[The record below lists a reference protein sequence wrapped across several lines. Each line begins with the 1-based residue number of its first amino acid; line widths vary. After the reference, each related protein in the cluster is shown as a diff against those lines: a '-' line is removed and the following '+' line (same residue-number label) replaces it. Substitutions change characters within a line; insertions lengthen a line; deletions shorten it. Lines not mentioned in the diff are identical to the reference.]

1 MRLNDKNHYRVGAIR
16 IILEPVVKIGQI
28 LERRNNSYCTIKNIF
43 WNKSYRSIPKASF
56 TIRAS
61 LFTTLIL
68 SQFMATILPLT
79 SHAQST
85 QNTNTTPAN
94 NTPYVG
100 WLSQYP
106 VIKQHKHK
114 AKLWHYLVEKVIG
127 KTTQYS
133 VGRPIYVLAEDPVR
147 MMILDQSK
155 STIFVVGNKKIA
167 IPKALRRKEDYYTS
181 MVYAC
186 KNAENEILFTDSRL
200 NKIFVLSANG
210 KKLWS
215 LNDSLKLEQPTGIA
229 YNTVNHEIWV
239 VETNGHHISILDD
252 SGRLKKVVGSRGEDT
267 AQFNFPTSICTDKN
281 GDMYVV
287 DAMNFRVEI
296 FNKEGIFLNTFGKE
310 GDVSGSFARP
320 KGIATDSYGNIYV
333 ADGLFH
339 VVQIFDRQGNYLY
352 KFGQQGRGK
361 EDFWMPSGVSIDGKN
376 NIYVADSYNSRV
388 QIFHLYN
395 GIENE
400 KNNRN

>member
-1 MRLNDKNHYRVGAIR
+1 LRLNDKNHYRVGAIR

-28 LERRNNSYCTIKNIF
+28 LERRNNSYCTIKNTF
-43 WNKSYRSIPKASF
+43 WSKIYRSIRKASI
-56 TIRAS
+56 TICAN

-68 SQFMATILPLT
+68 SLLPVTICPIT

-85 QNTNTTPAN
+85 QNTHISPAN
-94 NTPYVG
+94 NAPYVG

-106 VIKQHKHK
+106 VIKQHKIK
-114 AKLWHYLVEKVIG
+114 ATFWHYLVEKIIG
-127 KTTQYS
+127 KSKQFAIT
-133 VGRPIYVLAEDPVR
+133 RPVFVLADDPLT
-147 MMILDQSK
+147 MAILDQSK
-155 STIFVVGNKKIA
+155 STIFLVKSKKVD
-167 IPKALRRKEDYYTS
+167 IPRALRRREDYYTS

-186 KNAENEILFTDSRL
+186 KNNEDEILFTDSRL
-200 NKIFVLSANG
+200 NKVFVLSKDG
-210 KKLWS
+210 KTIRV
-215 LNDSLKLEQPTGIA
+215 LNDSSKLQQPTGIA
-229 YNTVNHEIWV
+229 YNTLNHELWV

-296 FNKEGIFLNTFGKE
+296 FNKEGVFLSTFGKE

-320 KGIATDSYGNIYV
+320 KGIAIDSYGNIYV

-388 QIFHLYN
+388 QIFHLFN

-400 KNNRN
+400 RKN